1 MHFGAILVRSKLCRT
16 SLSTVLALA
25 PFAAGCGSNDE
36 PAKPEVRLFVDANR
50 DGELTPADRLVDRAA
65 WGHTSGAVFLANIDD
80 DSARCP
86 KTAPTDDEIAACND
100 AADDVVNGSDDA
112 LDLAPLRVEGSAL
125 PADATVEIA
134 AVDAGAGRVR
144 LFRKREGAF
153 EAGTTEALVVPA
165 AEVGA
170 ALEVGLEGLDV
181 VRDADQWDGFVD
193 LVVTARAANGDVL
206 ASDRVRMRVSP
217 VFLSHHLLQAE
228 RTFATKLPT
237 AFDDGSSRAFNTAM
251 TNATREAGVT
261 GGFTPVTADDQWN
274 QDYFE
279 TGYATMPGPGG
290 TQHAMRVYIRS
301 TNYNIGNS
309 GRVNTKYPLRPAGR
323 TVFSVFRGKDIA
335 GLQQYD
341 KALGKNL
348 NNDSYD
354 SFGNTETIPP
364 YTFAGKSYP
373 LGRIVRGSSAT
384 DYPEPSFS
392 KMLADQGYQDPLA
405 VDTSWLLVGHIDET
419 TSFVKAGGPLGWK
432 LLLADTGLGKK
443 LLEDARDA
451 GAGAA
456 KMFIGK
462 EWFDWNGNAT
472 PAETTIAQVLAD
484 QEVMAMSATAAV
496 REERQFEQ
504 IAAATGITEA
514 DVLRVPA
521 LDQPVEGKALAYVP
535 GMVNGIYLADGVFG
549 APEPHGPLV
558 GGVDPFKATL
568 EATLATASIRVV
580 WIEDW
585 NLYHAEAGEVH
596 CGSNVQRAIPAF
608 KWWEQA
614 R

>member
-1 MHFGAILVRSKLCRT
+1 MHFGAIPVRSKLCRT

-25 PFAAGCGSNDE
+25 PFAVGCGSNDE
-36 PAKPEVRLFVDANR
+36 PAKPEVRLFADANR
-50 DGELTPADRLVDRAA
+50 DGELSAADRNGDRAA
-65 WGHTSGAVFLANIDD
+65 WGHQSGAVFLANIDD

-86 KTAPTDDEIAACND
+86 KSAPTDDEIAACND
-100 AADDVVNGSDDA
+100 AADEVVNGDDDV
-112 LDLAPLRVEGSAL
+112 LDLAPLRIEVSSL
-125 PADATVEIA
+125 PAGATVELA

-144 LFRKREGAF
+144 LFRKRDGAF
-153 EAGTTEALVVPA
+153 ENGTTEALVVPA

-170 ALEVGLEGLDV
+170 GLELGLEGLDV
-181 VRDADQWDGFVD
+181 VRDAGQWDGFVD
-193 LVVTARAANGDVL
+193 LVVTAKGAGGDVL
-206 ASDRVRMRVSP
+206 ATDRVRMRVSP

-237 AFDDGSSRAFNTAM
+237 AFDDGSSRAFNAAM
-251 TNATREAGVT
+251 TSATREAGVA

-279 TGYATMPGPGG
+279 TGFATMPGPGG
-290 TQHAMRVYIRS
+290 AQHAMRVYIRS
-301 TNYNIGNS
+301 ANYNIGSS
-309 GRVNTKYPLRPAGR
+309 GRVNTKYPLRVAGR
-323 TVFSVFRGKDIA
+323 TVFSVFRGKDVA

-341 KALGKNL
+341 KTLSKDL
-348 NNDSYD
+348 NNDTYD

-364 YTFAGKSYP
+364 HSFAGKTYP
-373 LGRIVRGSSAT
+373 LGRIVRGASET
-384 DYPEPSFS
+384 DFPEPSFS
-392 KMLADQGYQDPLA
+392 RFLAGQGYQDPVL

-432 LLLADTGLGKK
+432 MLLADTALGKK
-443 LLEDARDA
+443 LLEDARAA

-456 KMFIGK
+456 RMFVGK
-462 EWFDWNGNAT
+462 RWYDWDGNAT

-484 QEVMAMSATAAV
+484 EEVMAMSATAAV
-496 REERQFEQ
+496 KEERQFEQ
-504 IAAATGITEA
+504 FAAATGLTEA
-514 DVLRVPA
+514 DILRVPA

-549 APEPHGPLV
+549 APEPHGPIV

-585 NLYHAEAGEVH
+585 DLYHAEAGEVH
-596 CGSNVQRAIPAF
+596 CGSNVQRAIPAI
-608 KWWEQA
+608 KWWEQV